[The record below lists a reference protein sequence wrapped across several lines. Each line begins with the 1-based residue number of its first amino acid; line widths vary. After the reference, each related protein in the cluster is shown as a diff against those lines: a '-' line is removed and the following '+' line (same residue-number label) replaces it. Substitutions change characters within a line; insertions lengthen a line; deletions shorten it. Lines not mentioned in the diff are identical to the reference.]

1 MDQIINRLLHAKIA
15 TRDGLDR
22 AKRQIAADFHIPIP
36 RASELLLVYRKLIK
50 KQPKK
55 QNLTLEKLLRKREVR
70 TLSGVAVIAVL
81 TKPYPCPGRCAY
93 CPSEKSMPKSYL
105 SNEPAVMRAIKN
117 KFDPYEQVKSRLKA
131 LEATGHTT
139 DKCELI
145 IMGGTWSYLPRKY
158 QINFIKRCFDAF
170 NGRTAK
176 DLETAH
182 KINETA
188 RNRCIGLTLET
199 RPDYIDEKEIIRMR
213 ALGATRVELG
223 VQHIDD
229 KILRLNQRGHT
240 VADTIEATKLL
251 KQAGFKI
258 TYHLMPGLPGSTPT
272 KDFQMFK
279 TIFSDARFQPDQLKI
294 YPCVVTRNSL
304 LYKWW
309 RQRKYRP
316 YSDRQLK
323 NILIKIKTVVPEYVR
338 ISRLIRDIPE
348 ESIIAGNKITN
359 LRQILQNE
367 KVRCRCIRCREIKNE
382 EFRMKNLEFRIK
394 KYKASE
400 GIEYFLSYN
409 DKKRDK
415 LLAFLRLRIPAK
427 NEKNFIPELQNAAM
441 IRELHT
447 YGTVIPVG
455 RKSDATQH
463 LGLGKKLIIEAE
475 KIARKND
482 VDKLAVISGVGV
494 VEYYQKQG
502 FKKSGLYLIKNL

>member
-1 MDQIINRLLHAKIA
+1 
-15 TRDGLDR
+15 
-22 AKRQIAADFHIPIP
+22 
-36 RASELLLVYRKLIK
+36 
-50 KQPKK
+50 
-55 QNLTLEKLLRKREVR
+55 
-70 TLSGVAVIAVL
+70 
-81 TKPYPCPGRCAY
+81 
-93 CPSEKSMPKSYL
+93 
-105 SNEPAVMRAIKN
+105 
-117 KFDPYEQVKSRLKA
+117 
-131 LEATGHTT
+131 
-139 DKCELI
+139 
-145 IMGGTWSYLPRKY
+145 
-158 QINFIKRCFDAF
+158 
-170 NGRTAK
+170 
-176 DLETAH
+176 
-182 KINETA
+182 
-188 RNRCIGLTLET
+188 
-199 RPDYIDEKEIIRMR
+199 
-213 ALGATRVELG
+213 
-223 VQHIDD
+223 
-229 KILRLNQRGHT
+229 
-240 VADTIEATKLL
+240 
-251 KQAGFKI
+251 
-258 TYHLMPGLPGSTPT
+258 
-272 KDFQMFK
+272 
-279 TIFSDARFQPDQLKI
+279 
-294 YPCVVTRNSL
+294 
-304 LYKWW
+304 
-309 RQRKYRP
+309 
-316 YSDRQLK
+316 
-323 NILIKIKTVVPEYVR
+323 VPEYVR